1 MVKQLASIYCYFV
14 TVNQLTLT
22 SVNDNL
28 FLKQVGIC
36 IHTLKQENRSNGTSF
51 PRGQLILYVYKSV
64 AQQHGRQKLLTR
76 ILVRIL
82 VHHLRKPGYK
92 TLFALQN
99 LWKPRNS
106 KSGISKSF

>member
-22 SVNDNL
+22 PL
-28 FLKQVGIC
+28 LMITFFFFFFKQVGIC

-82 VHHLRKPGYK
+82 VHHLRKPG
-92 TLFALQN
+92 
-99 LWKPRNS
+99 
-106 KSGISKSF
+106 

>member
-22 SVNDNL
+22 PL
-28 FLKQVGIC
+28 LMITFFFFFKQVGIC

-82 VHHLRKPGYK
+82 VHHLRKPG
-92 TLFALQN
+92 
-99 LWKPRNS
+99 
-106 KSGISKSF
+106 